1 MIGTDALLLG
11 PGVYSIGLAV
21 LLSTGV
27 CVGASKQS
35 KRLAACSLGFVCFMA
50 VEDSPFLQGRK
61 VLLRFQKYFCTG
73 LLQAPKIFVCVKIFV
88 EFWFN
93 RWRILLFVFLI
104 QLIPAYV
111 EASNILQISSRV
123 ELIFCKYL

>member
-93 RWRILLFVFLI
+93 RWRILLFEFLF
-104 QLIPAYV
+104 
-111 EASNILQISSRV
+111 S
-123 ELIFCKYL
+123 